1 MKPVLKSA
9 AERLQFAKAEI
20 KRTERRIDD
29 ATERRRAILREH
41 DANSTAAIRA
51 DDEIAALRL
60 LRLRYID
67 QAELLSTV
75 AAQKNRETWPSDLP
89 AALAAE
95 AETGRISHI
104 ANGYRSSTVRRHSI
118 SALIIFGK
126 GNTRC
131 ENLLHRCNPDR
142 IWHDRRTT

>member
-75 AAQKNRETWPSDLP
+75 AAQENRETWPSDLP

-95 AETGRISHI
+95 AETGADLAYCERVPKLDRSAALDQRTDHLRQRQYALRKLI
-104 ANGYRSSTVRRHSI
+104 ASLQPRSDL
-118 SALIIFGK
+118 A
-126 GNTRC
+126 
-131 ENLLHRCNPDR
+131 
-142 IWHDRRTT
+142 